1 MERNGH
7 VLIAALEQFEAEY
20 ESTTCAACKSEKWA
34 NSPFCRS
41 CSIRLQR
48 ANLMR
53 RFNDLLADV
62 QRQKQLTEESVKDW
76 GTWAGWHLRAY
87 WGHYDLCRD
96 YLINVA
102 REKAE

>member
-1 MERNGH
+1 
-7 VLIAALEQFEAEY
+7 
-20 ESTTCAACKSEKWA
+20 
-34 NSPFCRS
+34 
-41 CSIRLQR
+41 
-48 ANLMR
+48 MR